1 MQINPAW
8 QRVGLGRALME
19 RLLGGLIDA
28 GIPAI
33 TLYADPKVVTLYEK
47 LGFARDPKVEPI
59 PLEGHPGTSSTK
71 WCFTSHTP
79 PGEGSL
85 VQWSVCTDV
94 SQRHTLRQA

>member
-1 MQINPAW
+1 MVCWHLQINPAW

-47 LGFARDPKVEPI
+47 LGFARDPKVGLLI
-59 PLEGHPGTSSTK
+59 PDIHKLKGQE
-71 WCFTSHTP
+71 
-79 PGEGSL
+79 
-85 VQWSVCTDV
+85 
-94 SQRHTLRQA
+94 